1 MNALR
6 LIPVFLSGLVV
17 GQGLGAQKSVASGGT
32 KSADTYFVAC
42 ADGNKTKHVAGQVS
56 VHGEWRA
63 YVEVSVQAGCLYTTR
78 LWVATRGGGY
88 RLMYLIPP
96 DRWNT
101 ANGMKILGWAPG
113 SRMVLLQTERSAVA
127 TDAGPDEAIVGMD
140 AKTGEVYQ
148 PDLSAVLQNRKP
160 RCAFHI
166 SGGGFDANPNVVL
179 LVRVKLFSS
188 YEVDETEADVPEGD
202 RCAAGEET
210 WSFNY
215 ANGEI
220 KRADNSTILHLAVA
234 KRPPESGRNPIA
246 RADQQT
252 E

>member
-1 MNALR
+1 M
-6 LIPVFLSGLVV
+6 
-17 GQGLGAQKSVASGGT
+17 
-32 KSADTYFVAC
+32 
-42 ADGNKTKHVAGQVS
+42 
-56 VHGEWRA
+56 
-63 YVEVSVQAGCLYTTR
+63 
-78 LWVATRGGGY
+78 
-88 RLMYLIPP
+88 PP
-96 DRWNT
+96 DPLEYCQWHEDSRLGSGF
-101 ANGMKILGWAPG
+101 AKI
-113 SRMVLLQTERSAVA
+113 STCLQTERSAVA

-166 SGGGFDANPNVVL
+166 SGGGFDANPNVIL
-179 LVRVKLFSS
+179 LVRVKLFSF

-202 RCAAGEET
+202 RCTAGEET

-220 KRADNSTILHLAVA
+220 KRVDNSTVLHVAVA
-234 KRPPESGRNPIA
+234 KRPPESGRNTIA
-246 RADQQT
+246 RADQRT